1 MGKLDATLSPHG
13 MGVPHPRD
21 HSRERMQRMLMAVLL
36 SVAAYMAL
44 AKAWDCGNPKNHS
57 SPRCGRTPVV
67 VDSYQGN
74 YSQSA
79 SKPIKLLF
87 RGIYLDPPSDAVAV
101 HFDPTLVLPATIQL
115 HYKLKFRRN
124 HAPEGWKKA
133 RKGIHAPSE
142 IALDNNSNNATGN
155 HEYKKCLPISITKG
169 TAFFDSKCVNF
180 RGDYDYADENYWLIY
195 KFKLLAKK
203 ANPEIR
209 SEYEISELPAIG
221 KDKDVRVEESAQH
234 ESPVHG
240 SYHHGK
246 TGTKNH
252 HHHAK
257 FWKNHEKSQKHK
269 KKKYVFIE
277 EKVRVL
283 KRKTVPWPFANEDG
297 VWPPNSPNAV
307 GNVMQNYQTFNPIP
321 YIHGGVDIRTAAN
334 ASCHTPVDGRVVKV
348 VKYGASDLY
357 YSIMIQDE
365 FDFIWQFHHLDP
377 SSFRVK
383 EGDFVRR
390 GRVIGYVAFW
400 PDAMN
405 EANYHHTHMN
415 VARVSK
421 LWKPKKEGYPKPYV
435 KGWTYYNPFAFMNH
449 GKYTN
454 RNPPTGEGILF
465 LFKNLSEPAIAAVQD
480 GVGIQ
485 KQGESSLISVNGTV
499 HAVTQLASEFS
510 PSNSL
515 EGYPYSQ
522 CPYEVVWFISRRD
535 ATTSPAVTEEL
546 VGGTEVLTKVMSKYS
561 MVGGPTVVVR
571 FDRLP
576 PAQWPRKSD
585 SHDPKVLLDLYT
597 ESFQTPE
604 GETVSSVFNYKDRKV
619 YLTLTNNVAGEI
631 RSGEGTGWD
640 TTLFKNGEYVFH
652 VMARDWWG
660 LWVHKR
666 FAVNVSN

>member
-1 MGKLDATLSPHG
+1 MGKLDGTPSPPG
-13 MGVPHPRD
+13 MGLP
-21 HSRERMQRMLMAVLL
+21 HSRGHSRGRMQRMLLMILA
-36 SVAAYMAL
+36 SVAAYMTL
-44 AKAWDCGNPKNHS
+44 AKVWDCGNPKNHF
-57 SPRCGRTPVV
+57 SPRCGRTPVI
-67 VDSYQGN
+67 VDSFEGN

-101 HFDPTLVLPATIQL
+101 HFDPTLVLPASIQL

-124 HAPEGWKKA
+124 QAPEGWKKA
-133 RKGIHAPSE
+133 RKGIPSP
-142 IALDNNSNNATGN
+142 LDTPLDTTNATAN
-155 HEYKKCLPISITKG
+155 HEYKKCMPISITKD

-180 RGDYDYADENYWLIY
+180 RADYDNADENYWLIY

-203 ANPEIR
+203 AGPEIN
-209 SEYEISELPAIG
+209 SKYEISELPAIG
-221 KDKDVRVEESAQH
+221 ESSSVDVEEFPQH
-234 ESPVHG
+234 EKMG
-240 SYHHGK
+240 SKHQHQHHSR
-246 TGTKNH
+246 
-252 HHHAK
+252 
-257 FWKNHEKSQKHK
+257 FWGNHEKSKKHK
-269 KKKYVFIE
+269 KKKYVFTE
-277 EKVRVL
+277 EKVKLL
-283 KRKTVPWPFANEDG
+283 KRKTVPWPFANEDSI
-297 VWPPNSPNAV
+297 WPPSSPNAV
-307 GNVMQNYQTFNPIP
+307 GNTMQNFQTFRPIP

-334 ASCHTPVDGRVVKV
+334 ASCHTPVDGKVVKV
-348 VKYGASDLY
+348 VKYGDSDLY

-377 SSFRVK
+377 STFRVK

-390 GRVIGYVAFW
+390 GRVIGHVAFW
-400 PDAMN
+400 PDVMN

-421 LWKPKKEGYPKPYV
+421 LWNPKKEGYPKPYV

-454 RNPPTGEGILF
+454 KNPPTGEGILY

-480 GVGIQ
+480 GLDFQ
-485 KQGESSLISVNGTV
+485 KQDGSSLITVNGTV

-510 PSNSL
+510 PSNAL

-535 ATTSPAVTEEL
+535 TNTLTGITEEL
-546 VGGTEVLTKVMSKYS
+546 VGGSEVLTKVMSKYP

-576 PAQWPRKSD
+576 PAQWPRKID

-597 ESFQTPE
+597 ESFQTPS

-666 FAVNVSN
+666 FAVKVSN